1 MTNVTFAS
9 VRIFNGREVVHGTH
23 LRVADG
29 RIDAIGNAEIVRPGE
44 QLVDGSGAT
53 LLPGLIDAHVHL
65 LPGSAQLAA
74 TFGVT
79 TIIDQFSKPEVFV
92 PELAAGSSGGAA
104 SVAAESGTAP
114 ATACSKAA
122 SVRTS
127 GIGATA
133 PGGHPSIAYAPFPT
147 VSGPGDASAFVAAR
161 ADQGST
167 HLKLIYDDGS
177 GATLNMPSLDIATM
191 EALIRAAHRHG
202 LPVVAHVS
210 TARGAVVV
218 AQCGADVLAHVPFDR
233 MTDGE
238 IGSVARSGV
247 AVISTL
253 GLIDGFPVDG
263 VMPLLAQPEL
273 ASRLSF
279 RWRRVLTA
287 QANRWMPP
295 EPPDG
300 AAARYNATALH
311 ESGVRVLAGTDAPNP
326 GLVHGASLHRELQHL
341 VRAGLR
347 PAEALTA
354 ATVTPADV
362 FGLHDR
368 GRLEVGARA
377 DLVLVDGDPT
387 AAIDATQAL
396 RGTWIGGQQVD
407 TASYA
412 GSETELAGIR
422 WLRATTDKIIAA
434 IRDQWPGFPAPE
446 EVTRDDG
453 ELLGYAV
460 PLAGGWQATTVFGAA
475 LGPVT
480 SREDAIEL
488 LRTEGLASL
497 AELWWVRAIDHP
509 DWRQARL
516 TEVQPDRL
524 RLHWADP
531 MIEQPSGGTWYD
543 VSDLEVK
550 R

>member
-1 MTNVTFAS
+1 MTNLTFTN
-9 VRIFNGREVVHGTH
+9 VRIFDGREVVACTH
-23 LRVADG
+23 LRVVHG
-29 RIDAIGNAEIVRPGE
+29 RIDAIGDVGVARPGDE
-44 QLVDGSGAT
+44 LVDGSGAT

-65 LPGSAQLAA
+65 LPGSGRLAA

-79 TIIDQFSKPEVFV
+79 TIIDQFSKPEVFI
-92 PELAAGSSGGAA
+92 PEVAAGSADPGAA
-104 SVAAESGTAP
+104 DSITARAVMGSG
-114 ATACSKAA
+114 AA

-133 PGGHPSIAYAPFPT
+133 PGGHPSVAYAPFPT
-147 VSGPGDASAFVAAR
+147 VSGPGDARAFVAAR
-161 ADQGST
+161 VNQGST

-177 GATLNMPSLDIATM
+177 GAMLNLPSLDVATM
-191 EALIRAAHRHG
+191 EALIREAHRHG

-218 AQCGADVLAHVPFDR
+218 AQCGVDVLAHVPFDR
-233 MTDGE
+233 MTDHE
-238 IGSVARSGV
+238 VSAVARSGV

-253 GLIDGFPVDG
+253 GIVDGFPVGG
-263 VMPLLAQPEL
+263 VMPLLAQPGL

-300 AAARYNATALH
+300 VAARYNVMALH

-341 VRAGLR
+341 VLAGLR
-347 PAEALTA
+347 PAEVLTA
-354 ATVTPADV
+354 ATMTPAEV
-362 FGLHDR
+362 FGLEDR
-368 GRLEVGARA
+368 GQLAVGGRA

-387 AAIDATQAL
+387 VAIEATQAL
-396 RGTWIGGQQVD
+396 RGTWISGHQVD
-407 TASYA
+407 PASYA
-412 GSETELAGIR
+412 GSETERAGIR

-446 EVTRDDG
+446 EVTREDG

-480 SREDAIEL
+480 SQEDAIEL

-497 AELWWVRAIDHP
+497 ADLWQVRTVDRP
-509 DWRQARL
+509 DWREARL

-531 MIEQPSGGTWYD
+531 MLEQPPGGTWYD
-543 VSDLEVK
+543 ALDLEVK

>member
-1 MTNVTFAS
+1 MTNLTFAG
-9 VRIFNGREVVHGTH
+9 VRIFDGQTLADGTH

-29 RIDAIGNAEIVRPGE
+29 RIEAIGGAEIVQPYDV
-44 QLVDGSGAT
+44 LVDGAGAT

-79 TIIDQFSKPEVFV
+79 TIIDQFSKPEVFE
-92 PELAAGSSGGAA
+92 PELAAATVGQQ
-104 SVAAESGTAP
+104 VAAT
-114 ATACSKAA
+114 
-122 SVRTS
+122 VRTA

-147 VSGPGDASAFVAAR
+147 VTGPADVPEFVAAR
-161 ADQGST
+161 VDEGST

-177 GATLNMPSLDIATM
+177 GALLDLPSLDAATI
-191 EALIRAAHRHG
+191 EALVREAHHHG

-218 AQCGADVLAHVPFDR
+218 AQCGVDVLAHLPFDR
-233 MTDGE
+233 MTDQE
-238 IGSVARSGV
+238 VAAVARTGV

-253 GLIDGFPVDG
+253 GVIDGFPRDG
-263 VMPLLAQPEL
+263 VMPLLTQPEL
-273 ASRLSF
+273 AARLSF
-279 RWRRVLTA
+279 RWQRVLTN

-300 AAARYNATALH
+300 AAARYNAMALH
-311 ESGVRVLAGTDAPNP
+311 ESGVRLLAGTDAPNP

-341 VRAGLR
+341 VAAGLR

-354 ATVTPADV
+354 ATTTPAKV
-362 FGLHDR
+362 FGLDDR
-368 GRLEVGARA
+368 GRLAVGRRA

-387 AAIDATQAL
+387 VTIDATQAL
-396 RGTWIGGQQVD
+396 RGTWINGRPVD
-407 TASYA
+407 PAAYA
-412 GSETELAGIR
+412 GSETERAGVR
-422 WLRATTDKIIAA
+422 WLRGTTDKIIAA
-434 IRDQWPGFPAPE
+434 IRDQWPGFPSPE
-446 EVTRDDG
+446 EITRDDG

-480 SREDAIEL
+480 TYDDATES

-497 AELWWVRAIDHP
+497 AELWWVRTIDHP
-509 DWRQARL
+509 GWREARL

-531 MIEQPSGGTWYD
+531 MLEQPPTGTWYD
-543 VSDLEVK
+543 VLDLEVK

>member
-1 MTNVTFAS
+1 MTNLTFTG
-9 VRIFNGREVVHGTH
+9 VRIFDGREVVAGTH

-29 RIDAIGNAEIVRPGE
+29 RIDAIGDAGVARPGDE
-44 QLVDGSGAT
+44 LVDGSGAT

-65 LPGSAQLAA
+65 LPGSARLAA

-79 TIIDQFSKPEVFV
+79 TIIDQFSKPEVVV
-92 PELAAGSSGGAA
+92 PELAAAADHPRAAGSITARD
-104 SVAAESGTAP
+104 VAGSA
-114 ATACSKAA
+114 AA

-161 ADQGST
+161 VNQGST

-177 GATLNMPSLDIATM
+177 GAMLNLPSLDVATM
-191 EALIRAAHRHG
+191 EALIREAHRHD

-218 AQCGADVLAHVPFDR
+218 AQCGVDVLAHVPFDR
-233 MTDGE
+233 MTDQE
-238 IGSVARSGV
+238 VNAVARSGV

-253 GLIDGFPVDG
+253 GIVDGFPVGG

-300 AAARYNATALH
+300 AAARYNAMALH

-354 ATVTPADV
+354 ATMTPADV
-362 FGLHDR
+362 FGLEDG
-368 GRLEVGARA
+368 GRLAVGGRA

-387 AAIDATQAL
+387 VAIEATQAL
-396 RGTWIGGQQVD
+396 RGTWIRGQQVD
-407 TASYA
+407 PAGYA
-412 GSETELAGIR
+412 GSETEQAGIR

-446 EVTRDDG
+446 EVTREDG

-480 SREDAIEL
+480 SHGDAIEF

-497 AELWWVRAIDHP
+497 VDPWWVRTIDHP
-509 DWRQARL
+509 DWREARL

-531 MIEQPSGGTWYD
+531 MIEQPPGGTWYD
-543 VSDLEVK
+543 VLDLEVK